1 MAATKAFYRS
11 ISTRHATELAKTMR
25 EANTE
30 MGRDNPE
37 AFFVTLVAAVLD
49 VNTGQLWYCSAGHEA
64 PWVVRPETGH
74 VDRLEG
80 ESGPP
85 LCVLDDFTYETAVAQ
100 LRSGD
105 TVLMVTD
112 GVTEA
117 LDPGGGLFGT
127 TRVTAFVAEAAVTPA
142 LSEPARLVADLVSAV
157 RTFREPFEAADD
169 VTLLAV
175 QWLGPPDGAETRGPE
190 VSEP

>member
-11 ISTRHATELAKTMR
+11 ISTRHTIELARTMR
-25 EANTE
+25 EANAE

-49 VNTGQLWYCSAGHEA
+49 VNTGQLWYSSAGHEA
-64 PWVVRPETGH
+64 PWVLRPATRE

-80 ESGPP
+80 GSGPP
-85 LCVLDDFTYETAVAQ
+85 LCVLDDFVYETAMAQ
-100 LRSGD
+100 LRPGD
-105 TVLMVTD
+105 TVLLVTD

-117 LDPGGGLFGT
+117 LDPGGVLFGT
-127 TRVTAFVAEAAVTPA
+127 GRVTALATEAAGTPVR
-142 LSEPARLVADLVSAV
+142 SEPARLVADLVGAV
-157 RTFREPFEAADD
+157 RTFREPFEPADD

-175 QWLGPPDGAETRGPE
+175 QWLGAPDAGVGGRE